1 MIWKTDEAFFRL
13 TLLGYQNPDPQGD
26 PLDDNWLR
34 VRVDAAGPQGAWSV
48 VDPCLL
54 TGEVKQL
61 IDWLADFDAGREA
74 QRGTERGARRPA
86 ISFLEPMLLFRRVEV
101 DGQPEIAVHFGGL
114 VYPNWGPQ
122 EIPVAREALSLVF
135 PVSKLDLAATV
146 RDLKDQMKK
155 FPVRK

>member
-13 TLLGYQNPDPQGD
+13 TLQGYQNADPQGD

-54 TGEVKQL
+54 TNEVYQL
-61 IDWLADFDAGREA
+61 IDWLADGGDAS
-74 QRGTERGARRPA
+74 RPA

-101 DGQPEIAVHFGGL
+101 DGQPEIVVHFGGL

-122 EIPVAREALSLVF
+122 EIPVAREALSMVF
-135 PVSKLDLAATV
+135 PVSKLDLASAI
-146 RDLKDQMKK
+146 RDLKEQMKK